1 MDTTWSETYLN
12 AVRSRWVMVNY
23 YSERIKQLET
33 QLTSLGGSSLGER
46 VQSSP
51 THDALERRVL
61 DFIDEEERIM
71 LKLCDLLGEANAQ
84 QDEAMERIST
94 LKEGHRKD
102 FLIEYYIKR
111 KSIKTIADVFEH
123 SDIGSTRNLKLKAL
137 EYFETMADLNGWKK
151 IKEV

>member
-12 AVRSRWVMVNY
+12 AVRSKWTMVDY
-23 YSERIKQLET
+23 YFDRLKQVEV
-33 QLTSLGGSSLGER
+33 QLTSISGSRIGER

-51 THDALERRVL
+51 AHDALERRVL
-61 DFIDEEERIM
+61 DSIDEEERIM
-71 LKLCDLLGEANAQ
+71 LKLCDMLGEANAQ

-102 FLIEYYIKR
+102 FLIEYYVKR
-111 KSIKTIADVFEH
+111 KSIKSIADIFEH
-123 SDIGSTRNLKLKAL
+123 SDMGSTRNLKLKAL

-151 IKEV
+151 